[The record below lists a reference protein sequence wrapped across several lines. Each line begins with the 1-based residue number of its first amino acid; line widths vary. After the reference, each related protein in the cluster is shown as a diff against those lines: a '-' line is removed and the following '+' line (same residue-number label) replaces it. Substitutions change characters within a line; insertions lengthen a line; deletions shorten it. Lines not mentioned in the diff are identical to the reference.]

1 MAEPVL
7 NDTTLGTLLGA
18 LAARAGT
25 VPKYRYPSAGTL
37 YPVQAY
43 VMLRAGTDAIAAG
56 SYYYD
61 PQGHELVALSP
72 QVPQAPDGSTPPM
85 LLMLA
90 AQRSAIEPIY
100 GTETEP
106 FSLLEAGYMTEAMR
120 GEADGLSLR
129 DAGDPS
135 ANAGLIEACR
145 LEATHQPLVC
155 LAIGEKAQ

>member
-1 MAEPVL
+1 MADPAL
-7 NDTTLGTLLGA
+7 TDANLGTLLGA
-18 LAARAGT
+18 LASRVGT

-43 VMLRAGTDAIAAG
+43 VVLRAGTAAIAAG

-72 QVPQAPDGSTPPM
+72 LVPDAPDGSTPPM

-90 AQRSAIEPIY
+90 AQRSAIAPIY
-100 GTETEP
+100 GKETEP
-106 FSLLEAGYMTEAMR
+106 FSLLEAGYMTEALR
-120 GEADGLSLR
+120 GEAAALSLR
-129 DAGDPS
+129 DAGDPA
-135 ANAGLIEACR
+135 ANAGLIDACR

-155 LAIGEKAQ
+155 LAIGENV

>member
-1 MAEPVL
+1 MADPVL
-7 NDTTLGTLLGA
+7 TDANLGTLLGA
-18 LAARAGT
+18 LASRAST

-43 VMLRAGTDAIAAG
+43 VVLRAGTGAIAAG

-72 QVPQAPDGSTPPM
+72 QLPEAPDGSTPP
-85 LLMLA
+85 LIVMLA

-100 GTETEP
+100 GAETEP
-106 FSLLEAGYMTEAMR
+106 FGLLEAGYMTEALR
-120 GEADGLSLR
+120 AEAADLSMR
-129 DAGDPS
+129 DAGDP
-135 ANAGLIEACR
+135 AAHAGLIEACR

-155 LAIGEKAQ
+155 LAIGEKA

>member
-1 MAEPVL
+1 MADRAL
-7 NDTTLGTLLGA
+7 NDAKLGTLLGA
-18 LAARAGT
+18 LASRAGT

-43 VMLRAGTDAIAAG
+43 VVLRAGTEAIAAG

-61 PQGHELVALSP
+61 PQSHELVALSP
-72 QVPQAPDGSTPPM
+72 QVPDAPDGSTPPM

-100 GTETEP
+100 GAETEP
-106 FSLLEAGYMTEAMR
+106 FSLLEAGYMTEALR
-120 GEADGLSLR
+120 AEAADLSLR
-129 DAGDPS
+129 DAGDPT
-135 ANAGLIEACR
+135 ANAGLIDACR

-155 LAIGEKAQ
+155 LAIGEKA

>member
-1 MAEPVL
+1 MPEPVL
-7 NDTTLGTLLGA
+7 TDTSLGTLLGA
-18 LAARAGT
+18 LASRAGT

-43 VMLRAGTDAIAAG
+43 VVLRAGTGAIAAG

-72 QVPQAPDGSTPPM
+72 QLPEAPDGSTPP
-85 LLMLA
+85 LIVMLA

-100 GTETEP
+100 GAETEP
-106 FSLLEAGYMTEAMR
+106 FGLLEAGYMTEALR
-120 GEADGLSLR
+120 AEAADLSMR
-129 DAGDPS
+129 DAGDP
-135 ANAGLIEACR
+135 AAHAGLIEACR

-155 LAIGEKAQ
+155 LAIGEKA

>member
-7 NDTTLGTLLGA
+7 NDANLGNLLGA
-18 LAARAGT
+18 LASRAGT

-43 VMLRAGTDAIAAG
+43 VVLRAATAEIAAG

-72 QVPQAPDGSTPPM
+72 QVPDGPTPP
-85 LLMLA
+85 LLVMLA

-100 GTETEP
+100 GIETEP
-106 FSLLEAGYMTEAMR
+106 FSLLEAGYMTEALR
-120 GEADGLSLR
+120 GETAELS
-129 DAGDPS
+129 
-135 ANAGLIEACR
+135 
-145 LEATHQPLVC
+145 
-155 LAIGEKAQ
+155 

>member
-1 MAEPVL
+1 MADPVL
-7 NDTTLGTLLGA
+7 NDANLGTLLGA
-18 LAARAGT
+18 LASRAGT

-43 VMLRAGTDAIAAG
+43 VVLRAGTAAIAAG

-72 QVPQAPDGSTPPM
+72 QVPTAPDGSTPPM

-106 FSLLEAGYMTEAMR
+106 FSLLEAGYMTEALR
-120 GEADGLSLR
+120 GEAAELSLR
-129 DAGDPS
+129 DAGDP
-135 ANAGLIEACR
+135 AAHAGLIEACR

-155 LAIGEKAQ
+155 LAIGEKA

>member
-1 MAEPVL
+1 MADL
-7 NDTTLGTLLGA
+7 LTDASLGTLLGA
-18 LAARAGT
+18 LASRAGT

-43 VMLRAGTDAIAAG
+43 VVLRAGTAAVAAG

-72 QVPQAPDGSTPPM
+72 LVPDAPDGSTPPM

-90 AQRSAIEPIY
+90 AQRSAIAPIY
-100 GTETEP
+100 GNETEP
-106 FSLLEAGYMTEAMR
+106 FSLLEAGYMTEALR
-120 GEADGLSLR
+120 AEAADLSLR
-129 DAGDPS
+129 DAGDPA
-135 ANAGLIEACR
+135 ANVGLIDACR

-155 LAIGEKAQ
+155 LAIGEKV

>member
-1 MAEPVL
+1 MAEPALSDVAI
-7 NDTTLGTLLGA
+7 GTLLGA
-18 LAARAGT
+18 LASRAGT

-43 VMLRAGTDAIAAG
+43 VVLRAGTAAVAAG

-72 QVPQAPDGSTPPM
+72 QVPEAPDGTTPPL

-100 GTETEP
+100 GQETEP
-106 FSLLEAGYMTEAMR
+106 FSLLEAGYMTEALR
-120 GEADGLSLR
+120 AEAGDLSMR
-129 DAGDPS
+129 DAGDPA
-135 ANAGLIEACR
+135 ANPGLIEACR

-155 LAIGEKAQ
+155 LAIGEKA

>member
-1 MAEPVL
+1 MADL
-7 NDTTLGTLLGA
+7 LTDASLGTLLGA
-18 LAARAGT
+18 LASRAGT

-43 VMLRAGTDAIAAG
+43 VVLRAGTAAVAAG

-72 QVPQAPDGSTPPM
+72 LVPDAPDGSTPPM

-90 AQRSAIEPIY
+90 AQRGAIAPIY
-100 GTETEP
+100 GNETGP
-106 FSLLEAGYMTEAMR
+106 FSLLEAGYMTEALR
-120 GEADGLSLR
+120 AAAADLSLR
-129 DAGDPS
+129 DAGDPA
-135 ANAGLIEACR
+135 ANVGLIDACR

-155 LAIGEKAQ
+155 LAIGEKV

>member
-1 MAEPVL
+1 MAEPAL
-7 NDTTLGTLLGA
+7 NDADLGTLLGA
-18 LAARAGT
+18 LASRAGT

-43 VMLRAGTDAIAAG
+43 VVLRSGTEAIAAG

-72 QVPQAPDGSTPPM
+72 QVPEAPDGSTPPM
-85 LLMLA
+85 LLMLT

-100 GTETEP
+100 GAETEP
-106 FSLLEAGYMTEAMR
+106 FSLLEAGYMTEALR
-120 GEADGLSLR
+120 AEAADLSLR
-129 DAGDPS
+129 DAGDP
-135 ANAGLIEACR
+135 AAHAGLIDACR

-155 LAIGEKAQ
+155 LAIGEKA

>member
-1 MAEPVL
+1 MAEL
-7 NDTTLGTLLGA
+7 ALSDIAIGTLLGA
-18 LAARAGT
+18 LASRAGT

-43 VMLRAGTDAIAAG
+43 VVLRAGTAAIAAG

-72 QVPQAPDGSTPPM
+72 QVPEAPDGSTPPM

-100 GTETEP
+100 GKETEP
-106 FSLLEAGYMTEAMR
+106 FSLLEAGYMTEALR
-120 GEADGLSLR
+120 AEAAELSMR
-129 DAGDPS
+129 DAGDPA

-155 LAIGEKAQ
+155 LAIGEKA

>member
-7 NDTTLGTLLGA
+7 NDANLGALLGA
-18 LAARAGT
+18 LASRAGT

-43 VMLRAGTDAIAAG
+43 VVLRAATGAIAAG

-61 PQGHELVALSP
+61 PQGHELVALSS
-72 QVPQAPDGSTPPM
+72 QVPQAPDGTTPPM

-100 GTETEP
+100 GQETEP
-106 FSLLEAGYMTEAMR
+106 FSLLEAGYMTEALR
-120 GEADGLSLR
+120 AEAADLAMR
-129 DAGDPS
+129 DAGDPT

-155 LAIGEKAQ
+155 LAIGEKA

>member
-1 MAEPVL
+1 MAEVL
-7 NDTTLGTLLGA
+7 NDASLGTLLGA
-18 LAARAGT
+18 LASRAGT

-43 VMLRAGTDAIAAG
+43 VVLRAGTAAIAAG

-61 PQGHELVALSP
+61 PQDHELVALSP
-72 QVPQAPDGSTPPM
+72 QVPSAPDGSTPPM

-100 GTETEP
+100 GAEAEP
-106 FSLLEAGYMTEAMR
+106 FSLLEAGYMTEALR
-120 GEADGLSLR
+120 GEAAELSLR
-129 DAGDPS
+129 DAGDPA

-155 LAIGEKAQ
+155 LAIGEKA

>member
-7 NDTTLGTLLGA
+7 SDANLGTLLGA
-18 LAARAGT
+18 LASRAGT

-43 VMLRAGTDAIAAG
+43 VVLRAGTGAIAAG

-72 QVPQAPDGSTPPM
+72 LVPEAPDGSTPPLLVM
-85 LLMLA
+85 LT

-100 GTETEP
+100 GKEAEP
-106 FSLLEAGYMTEAMR
+106 FSLLEAGYMTEALR
-120 GEADGLSLR
+120 TEAAVLSMR
-129 DAGDPS
+129 DAGDPA
-135 ANAGLIEACR
+135 ANAGLIDACR

-155 LAIGEKAQ
+155 LAIGEKA

>member
-1 MAEPVL
+1 MAEPAL
-7 NDTTLGTLLGA
+7 DDASLGTLLGA
-18 LAARAGT
+18 LASRAGT

-43 VMLRAGTDAIAAG
+43 VVLRAGAGAIAPG

-72 QVPQAPDGSTPPM
+72 QVPEAPDGSTPPL

-90 AQRSAIEPIY
+90 AQRSAIEQIY
-100 GTETEP
+100 KAETEP
-106 FSLLEAGYMTEAMR
+106 FSLLEAGYMTEALR
-120 GEADGLSLR
+120 AEAAGLSLR
-129 DAGDPS
+129 DAGDP
-135 ANAGLIEACR
+135 AAHAGLIEACR

-155 LAIGEKAQ
+155 LAIGEKA

>member
-1 MAEPVL
+1 MAEPML
-7 NDTTLGTLLGA
+7 DDLAIGTLLGA
-18 LAARAGT
+18 LASRAGT

-43 VMLRAGTDAIAAG
+43 VVLRAGTQAIAAG

-72 QVPQAPDGSTPPM
+72 QVPDAPDGSTPPM

-100 GTETEP
+100 GQEAEP
-106 FSLLEAGYMTEAMR
+106 FSLLEAGYMTEALR
-120 GEADGLSLR
+120 REAADLSMR
-129 DAGDPS
+129 DAGDPAAS
-135 ANAGLIEACR
+135 AGLIEACR
-145 LEATHQPLVC
+145 LEAMHQPLVC
-155 LAIGEKAQ
+155 LAIGEKA